1 MSKNLLFRID
11 DGSTRRLPQITVDDK
26 TDRPIRESS
35 TYYMRDLRRA
45 AQLANCSLDDLV
57 RAIVIDWID
66 KE

>member
-11 DGSTRRLPQITVDDK
+11 DGSTRRLPQITV

-66 KE
+66 KK